1 MPRMRG
7 LSKVVFVLTLLSLL
21 STPSILQ
28 AQNSRFDEF
37 TETKPLVGE
46 TAPDFTLETLDGEEF
61 TLSEA
66 YANQPVVIEFGS
78 YT

>member
-1 MPRMRG
+1 MPRLRN
-7 LSKVVFVLTLLSLL
+7 LSRVVFSLALLVLLSA
-21 STPSILQ
+21 PPILY

-46 TAPDFTLETLDGEEF
+46 TAPDFTLETLEGEEF

-66 YANQPVVIEFGS
+66 YAHQPVVIEFGS